1 MGTVMFRA
9 VAAKNPK
16 TGLLKYRGQKMLES
30 NISGKELY
38 ALIEQNSGLPTNKVV
53 TAANAIVKAIRQFMM
68 NGHDVSVKGLGTFGL
83 RMTSETASTAA
94 GWDTSMI
101 KSFNL
106 KFRPD
111 TDIRINAQLNTSFQR
126 KDNAD

>member
-1 MGTVMFRA
+1 MFRA

-30 NISGKELY
+30 NITGKELY

>member
-1 MGTVMFRA
+1 MFRA

-16 TGLLKYRGQKMLES
+16 TGLLKYRGQKILES

-111 TDIRINAQLNTSFQR
+111 TDIRIGAQLNTSFQR
-126 KDNAD
+126 KDNGD

>member
-1 MGTVMFRA
+1 MFRA

-16 TGLLKYRGQKMLES
+16 TGLLKYRGQKILES

-83 RMTSETASTAA
+83 RMTCKTASTAT
-94 GWDTSMI
+94 GWDPSMI

-111 TDIRINAQLNTSFQR
+111 TDIRIGAQLNTSFQR
-126 KDNAD
+126 KDNGD

>member
-1 MGTVMFRA
+1 MFRA

>member
-1 MGTVMFRA
+1 MFKA

-16 TGLLKYRGQKMLES
+16 TGLLKYRGQKLLES

-38 ALIEQNSGLPTNKVV
+38 ALIEANSGLPTNKVV

-68 NGHDVSVKGLGTFGL
+68 NGHDVSVKGMGTFML
-83 RMTSETASTAA
+83 RMKSETASTAA
-94 GWDTSMI
+94 GWDVSML

-111 TDIRINAQLNTSFQR
+111 TDIRVGAQLNTSFER
-126 KDNAD
+126 VPSAS

>member
-1 MGTVMFRA
+1 MFRA

-16 TGLLKYRGQKMLES
+16 TGLLKYRGQKILES